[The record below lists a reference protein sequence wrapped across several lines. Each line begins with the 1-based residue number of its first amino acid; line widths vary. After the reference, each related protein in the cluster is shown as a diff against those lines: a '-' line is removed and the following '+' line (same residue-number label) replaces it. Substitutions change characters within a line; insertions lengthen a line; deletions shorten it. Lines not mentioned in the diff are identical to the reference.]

1 MSVNRPFIG
10 ERSFA
15 GNERGNVALLFAIVA
30 PLLLAF
36 VGAGVDYG
44 RYYQTRAALQNIADK
59 SALIG
64 ARQYAITQPGASLPS
79 VIAKQEADNGIGDE
93 PIVAGAIASA
103 TDDSTN
109 ASVTVSLTHSFKP
122 TLFVSMFKSPIDLA
136 VDATAQSL
144 GSANICV
151 IALETGSDRA
161 LLLQKDARLTGAN
174 CAIYSNSVGVNSLV
188 SKDRALLSSVLN
200 CTSGGYDGDLSNYS
214 PAPLT
219 DCPQKENPLTDRV
232 GPTVGACDHNKL
244 QIDDAMQTLFPGVYC
259 GGLSI
264 KGNSKVVFSPGTYV
278 IKDGVFLVDD
288 TSSIEGVN
296 VGFYFMGKAAKMKFT
311 RDTSVSLTAPTTG
324 QMAGLLILEDDSGNE
339 GARVFEVS
347 SNDAKT
353 LVGTVYL
360 PKGRFYAAAQE
371 EVAAESAYT
380 AIIARR
386 IELDSSVN
394 LVLNSN
400 YKATD
405 VPVPVGIGGGVAEVF
420 LRD

>member
-1 MSVNRPFIG
+1 MSDIRPSVG
-10 ERSFA
+10 ERCFA

-44 RYYQTRAALQNIADK
+44 RYYQARAALQNIADK

-64 ARQYAITQPGASLPS
+64 ARQYAITQPGANLPS

-151 IALETGSDRA
+151 IALEENSNNA
-161 LLLQKDARLTGAN
+161 LLLQKDSQLTGDN
-174 CAIYSNSVGVNSLV
+174 CAIYSNSVNDSSLV
-188 SKDRALLSSVLN
+188 SKDRAILSSVLN
-200 CTSGGYDGDLSNYS
+200 CTAGGYGGDLSNYT

-219 DCPQKENPLTDRV
+219 DCPKKDNPLVDRAGPSV
-232 GPTVGACDHNKL
+232 GPCDHTDFEIN
-244 QIDDAMQTLFPGVYC
+244 DAMETLFPGVYC
-259 GGLSI
+259 DGLAI
-264 KGNSKVVFSPGTYV
+264 KGNSKVTFSPGTYV
-278 IKDGVFLVDD
+278 IKDGVFLVDG
-288 TSSIEGVN
+288 TSSIDGVH
-296 VGFYFMGKAAKMKFT
+296 VGFYFTGKAAKLKFT
-311 RDTSVSLTAPTTG
+311 RDTSISLTAPTTG
-324 QMAGLLILEDDSGNE
+324 EMAGLLVLEDDSGNA
-339 GARVFEVS
+339 GARVFEIS

-360 PKGRFYAAAQE
+360 PKGRFYAAAQA